1 MNTILHYPEFS
12 DAKKELSRQTAFL
25 HAQAILKALDSI
37 PLSTSQKL
45 RLIDELKKG
54 SVCEI
59 SVSI

>member
-45 RLIDELKKG
+45 RLIYELKKG
-54 SVCEI
+54 
-59 SVSI
+59 

>member
-25 HAQAILKALDSI
+25 HAQAI

-54 SVCEI
+54 
-59 SVSI
+59 